1 MVAFFIMK
9 QLFFLLGLF
18 FIYSIPSFSQD
29 NLLVGKKYFEDQ
41 LYMGITYNILNNKPA
56 GLEQRGLSIG
66 YQMGFIKDIPLN
78 NKGSFSLGIGLG
90 YGYNKFNQNL
100 KISNQANEFSLVDL
114 GSEGKNKFETHVI
127 ELPIEIRFRITSTPT
142 VYKFWRIYI
151 GGKISYVFASKSL
164 YEDTID
170 GTDELIKNNSIP
182 YQARWQYGPQISFG
196 YSTFNFY
203 TFYNLNNLF
212 ENAPNYDGLN
222 VNELRTFKIGLQFY
236 IF

>member
-9 QLFFLLGLF
+9 QLFFLIG
-18 FIYSIPSFSQD
+18 FILINTIQSFGQD
-29 NLLVGKKYFEDQ
+29 SLLISKKYFEDQ
-41 LYMGITYNILNNKPA
+41 LYIGITYNILTNKPES
-56 GLEQRGLSIG
+56 LEQRGLSIG

-78 NKGSFSLGIGLG
+78 KKGSFALGIGLG

-100 KISNQANEFSLVDL
+100 RISDQVDAFSLVDL
-114 GSEGKNKFETHVI
+114 SKDGKNKFETHVI
-127 ELPIEIRFRITSTPT
+127 EIPIEIRFRITSTPT

-164 YEDTID
+164 YEDNID
-170 GTDELIKNNSIP
+170 GTNQIIKNNPIP

-203 TFYNLNNLF
+203 TYYNLNNLF
-212 ENAPNYDGLN
+212 ENAPNNSLN
-222 VNELRTFKIGLQFY
+222 VNDLRTFKVGLQFY